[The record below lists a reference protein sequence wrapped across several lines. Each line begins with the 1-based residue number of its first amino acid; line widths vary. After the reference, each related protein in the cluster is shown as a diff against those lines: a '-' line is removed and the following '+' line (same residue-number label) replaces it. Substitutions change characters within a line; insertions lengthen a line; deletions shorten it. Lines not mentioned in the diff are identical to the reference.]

1 MAAAFNDRLVSS
13 VASIHRAID
22 RRLDPSPTDGF
33 DLGSFVTGFQ
43 THLRNLTRAGATD
56 NGRHAKIKVSGSSV
70 EAYVPGHP
78 LEFECGKH
86 AAEAASGSD

>member
-43 THLRNLTRAGATD
+43 THLRDLIRAGGSHS
-56 NGRHAKIKVSGSSV
+56 GRHAKIQVSGSRV
-70 EAYVPGHP
+70 EAYVPEHP
-78 LEFECGKH
+78 PRTRMRKAC
-86 AAEAASGSD
+86 S